1 MKIKRILSATLAAAM
16 LLCCCI
22 LTAFAEN
29 ETYIGYYNGYSYTCS
44 ATCYTYQCKATM
56 ATKSN
61 EAMYIR
67 GQIIYKNAKT
77 GKSSTGYVTKDGKG
91 FITTDNLENAISFQ
105 SMNATFKVGGHLIET
120 IFVSA

>member
-1 MKIKRILSATLAAAM
+1 MKIKRILSATLAVAM

-44 ATCYTYQCKATM
+44 ATCYAHQCKATM

-61 EAMYIR
+61 EQMSIQ
-67 GQIIYKNAKT
+67 GQIVYKNTFNEDKT
-77 GKSSTGYVTKDGKG
+77 GIIRVPARDSSK
-91 FITTDNLENAISFQ
+91 Q
-105 SMNATFKVGGHLIET
+105 SI
-120 IFVSA
+120 

>member
-44 ATCYTYQCKATM
+44 ATCYV
-56 ATKSN
+56 
-61 EAMYIR
+61 
-67 GQIIYKNAKT
+67 YKNTFNEDKT
-77 GKSSTGYVTKDGKG
+77 GIIRVTGKG
-91 FITTDNLENAISFQ
+91 FIETENLKNVKEFY
-105 SMNATFKVGGHLIET
+105 SMKATFKVGSHVLET

>member
-16 LLCCCI
+16 LMCCCI

-29 ETYIGYYNGYSYTCS
+29 ETYIGYYNGYGYTCS

-67 GQIIYKNAKT
+67 GQIIYNRDDGST
-77 GKSSTGYVTKDGKG
+77 GTGYVKKNGKG
-91 FITTDNLENAISFQ
+91 FITTDNLENASSFQ

>member
-16 LLCCCI
+16 LMCCCI

-44 ATCYTYQCKATM
+44 ATCYSYLCKATM
-56 ATKSN
+56 ATEST

-67 GQIIYKNAKT
+67 GQIIDENAKT
-77 GKSSTGYVTKDGKG
+77 GKSSTGYVTKNGKG
-91 FITTDNLENAISFQ
+91 FITTDNLDNVSEFF
-105 SMNATFKVGGHLIET
+105 SMNATFKVGGHLLET

>member
-29 ETYIGYYNGYSYTCS
+29 ETYIGYYNGYRYTCS
-44 ATCYTYQCKATM
+44 ATCYAHQCKATM
-56 ATKSN
+56 ATQSS
-61 EAMYIR
+61 EQMYIR
-67 GQIIYKNAKT
+67 GQIVYEHPNGNTNT
-77 GKSSTGYVTKDGKG
+77 GILTVNGKG
-91 FITTDNLENAISFQ
+91 FIETKNIYDVKQFF
-105 SMNATFKVGGHLIET
+105 SMNTTFKVGCHVLET

>member
-1 MKIKRILSATLAAAM
+1 M
-16 LLCCCI
+16 LMCCCI

-29 ETYIGYYNGYSYTCS
+29 ETYIGYYHGYSYTCS

-67 GQIIYKNAKT
+67 GQIIYNRDD
-77 GKSSTGYVTKDGKG
+77 GSTGTGSVTKNGKG
-91 FITTDNLENAISFQ
+91 FITTDNLENASSFQ
-105 SMNATFKVGGHLIET
+105 SMNATFKVGGHLIKT
-120 IFVSA
+120 IFGSA

>member
-44 ATCYTYQCKATM
+44 ATCYAHQCKATM

-61 EAMYIR
+61 EQMYIR
-67 GQIIYKNAKT
+67 GST
-77 GKSSTGYVTKDGKG
+77 GTGYVTKNGKG
-91 FITTDNLENAISFQ
+91 FITTDNLENVSSFQ
-105 SMNATFKVGGHLIET
+105 SMNTTFKVGGHLLET

>member
-1 MKIKRILSATLAAAM
+1 MKIKRILSATLAASM

-44 ATCYTYQCKATM
+44 ATCYAHQCKATM
-56 ATKSN
+56 ATQSS
-61 EAMYIR
+61 EQMYIR
-67 GQIIYKNAKT
+67 GQIIYEHPNGKT
-77 GKSSTGYVTKDGKG
+77 TTGVLAANGKG
-91 FITTDNLENAISFQ
+91 FIEAKNIYDVKQFF
-105 SMNATFKVGGHLIET
+105 SMNTTFKVGSHVLET

>member
-1 MKIKRILSATLAAAM
+1 MKIKRVLSATLAAAM

-44 ATCYTYQCKATM
+44 ATCYAHQCKATM

-61 EAMYIR
+61 EQMSIQ
-67 GQIIYKNAKT
+67 GQIVYKNTFNEDKT
-77 GKSSTGYVTKDGKG
+77 GIIRVTGKG
-91 FITTDNLENAISFQ
+91 FIETENLKNVKEFY
-105 SMNATFKVGGHLIET
+105 SMKATFKVGSHVLET

>member
-44 ATCYTYQCKATM
+44 ATCYAHQCKATM

-61 EAMYIR
+61 EQMYIR
-67 GQIIYKNAKT
+67 GQIIYNRSDGST
-77 GKSSTGYVTKDGKG
+77 GTGYVTK
-91 FITTDNLENAISFQ
+91 TV
-105 SMNATFKVGGHLIET
+105 KVLSPPT
-120 IFVSA
+120 IWKM